1 MIYLDYNATTPLCDA
16 AREAMLPYLGGKFGN
31 PSSVHAAGRE
41 ARAAIDNARDKI
53 AALLH
58 AKPGEI
64 IFTGGATESCNL
76 GVLGLA
82 RSASA
87 GGLPGVP
94 SAKPGHIISNKA
106 EHHAVLHAVEHLED
120 REGFE
125 VTWLNVSKTGMVDL
139 DQLADSIRPDTKLVS
154 IMTANNET
162 GVIQPMREISR
173 ICRERGV
180 LLHSDMVQAFG
191 KIPVIP
197 SEVENGAA
205 GKAATWTGRPEA
217 ERTGSERIKPRENI
231 ETLTQRDPSIP
242 KAFGTQDD
250 LGSLVDCASFA
261 AHKFYGPKGTGFLFL
276 RSGLPIEPLMFGGAH
291 ENQRRPGTEN
301 VAGVAG
307 MAAAAEWVLRNAD
320 GERQR
325 QAQLRDDFWTRIAKL
340 FPDAQ
345 QNGDPAHRLANTL
358 NASFIGVD
366 SETMLMALDLEGVCA
381 SSGSACMVGS
391 VRASHVLLAMGLPM
405 ESARS
410 AIRFSLGRPTTA
422 EEIAGAADALEQIA
436 KRTKDAREYALA

>member
-16 AREAMLPYLGGKFGN
+16 AREAMLPYLNEKFGN

-64 IFTGGATESCNL
+64 IFTSGATESCNL
-76 GVLGLA
+76 GLLGLA
-82 RSASA
+82 RCRSAN
-87 GGLPGVP
+87 GLPAAT

-106 EHHAVLHAVEHLED
+106 EHHAVLHAVEQLED

-125 VTWLNVSKTGMVDL
+125 VTWLNVSKNGMVDL

-162 GVIQPMREISR
+162 GVIQPMQEISR

-180 LLHSDMVQAFG
+180 LLHSDIVQAFG
-191 KIPVIP
+191 KLDIDI
-197 SEVENGAA
+197 
-205 GKAATWTGRPEA
+205 
-217 ERTGSERIKPRENI
+217 
-231 ETLTQRDPSIP
+231 
-242 KAFGTQDD
+242 
-250 LGSLVDCASFA
+250 SLVDAGSFA

-276 RSGLPIEPLMFGGAH
+276 RSGLSIQPLMFGGAH

-307 MAAAAEWVLRNAD
+307 MAAAAEWVLRDAD
-320 GERQR
+320 EESQR
-325 QAQLRDDFWTRIAKL
+325 QTQLRNDFWTRIAQV

-345 QNGDPAHRLANTL
+345 QNGDAAHRLGNTL
-358 NASFIGVD
+358 NVSFIDVD

-410 AIRFSLGRPTTA
+410 AIRFSLGRRTTA
-422 EEIAGAADALEQIA
+422 EDIATAADALEQIA
-436 KRTKDAREYALA
+436 KRTTDAREYAIA

>member
-16 AREAMLPYLGGKFGN
+16 AREAMLPYLGRYFGN

-41 ARAAIDNARDKI
+41 ARAAIDNARDKLG
-53 AALLH
+53 ALLR

-82 RSASA
+82 RSSSSR
-87 GGLPGVP
+87 GGHV
-94 SAKPGHIISNKA
+94 ISNKA
-106 EHHAVLHAVEHLED
+106 EHHAVLHPLEHLEQH
-120 REGFE
+120 EGFE
-125 VTWLNVSKTGMVDL
+125 VTWLNVSESGLVDL
-139 DQLADSIRPDTKLVS
+139 DQLADSIRPDTRLVS

-162 GVIQPMREISR
+162 GVIQPMCEISK

-191 KIPVIP
+191 KTDVD
-197 SEVENGAA
+197 V
-205 GKAATWTGRPEA
+205 
-217 ERTGSERIKPRENI
+217 
-231 ETLTQRDPSIP
+231 
-242 KAFGTQDD
+242 
-250 LGSLVDCASFA
+250 SLVDVASFA
-261 AHKFYGPKGTGFLFL
+261 AHKFYGPKGTGFLCL
-276 RSGLPIEPLMFGGAH
+276 RAGLPIQPIMFGGAH

-301 VAGVAG
+301 VAGIAG
-307 MAAAAEWVLRNAD
+307 MAAAAEWILRD
-320 GERQR
+320 RETEQERR
-325 QAQLRDDFWTRIAKL
+325 AQLRDQLWRSVADV

-345 QNGDPAHRLANTL
+345 QNGDPTHRLANTL

-366 SETMLMALDLEGVCA
+366 SETMLMALDLEGICA

-405 ESARS
+405 ERARS
-410 AIRFSLGRPTTA
+410 AIRLSLGKWTTA
-422 EEIAGAADALEQIA
+422 EEIAATGNALDRIA

>member
-16 AREAMLPYLGGKFGN
+16 AREAMMPYLNGHFGN

-41 ARAAIDNARDKI
+41 TRAAVDNARDKI

-58 AKPGEI
+58 ARPGEI
-64 IFTGGATESCNL
+64 IFNSGATESCNL

-82 RSASA
+82 RSTSA
-87 GGLPGVP
+87 GAVV
-94 SAKPGHIISNKA
+94 SAKAGHIISNKA
-106 EHHAVLHAVEHLED
+106 EHHAVLHAVEHLENH
-120 REGFE
+120 EGFE
-125 VTWLNVSKTGMVDL
+125 VTWLNVSKAGIVDL

-162 GVIQPMREISR
+162 GVIQPMPEISR
-173 ICRERGV
+173 ICREHGV

-191 KIPVIP
+191 KCDTDI
-197 SEVENGAA
+197 
-205 GKAATWTGRPEA
+205 
-217 ERTGSERIKPRENI
+217 
-231 ETLTQRDPSIP
+231 
-242 KAFGTQDD
+242 
-250 LGSLVDCASFA
+250 SLVDAGSFA
-261 AHKFYGPKGTGFLFL
+261 SHKFYGPKGTGFLFL
-276 RSGLPIEPLMFGGAH
+276 RSGLPIQPIMFGGAH

-307 MAAAAEWVLRNAD
+307 MAAAAEWVLSDTDA
-320 GERQR
+320 EKQR
-325 QAQLRDDFWTRIAKL
+325 EARLRDDLWVRIAKL
-340 FPDAQ
+340 FPDAE
-345 QNGDPAHRLANTL
+345 QNGDPVHRLGNTL
-358 NASFIGVD
+358 NVSFIGVD

-405 ESARS
+405 ENARS
-410 AIRFSLGRPTTA
+410 AIRFSLGRRTTA
-422 EEIAGAADALEQIA
+422 EEIAHAADALARIA